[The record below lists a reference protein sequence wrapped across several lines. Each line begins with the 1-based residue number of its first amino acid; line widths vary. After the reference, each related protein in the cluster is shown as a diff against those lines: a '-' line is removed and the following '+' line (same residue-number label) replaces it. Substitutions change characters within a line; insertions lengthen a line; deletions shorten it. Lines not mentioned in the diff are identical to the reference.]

1 MVVVVEGGGSVGV
14 TCSCVPRRGGTPGSS
29 ITSGTTV
36 VVGAAVVG
44 AAVVVESACAT
55 GGGVDASAAVA
66 NAIAAEA
73 AIMTTAATRPNFV
86 RIGGM
91 LVDTCAHDAASSTRQ
106 SNASP
111 STTSMAA
118 IDPVSSRSA
127 VPARNAGSAAA
138 GSVTA

>member
-44 AAVVVESACAT
+44 AAVVESACAT

-91 LVDTCAHDAASSTRQ
+91 LVDTCAHDAASSTR
-106 SNASP
+106 
-111 STTSMAA
+111 
-118 IDPVSSRSA
+118 
-127 VPARNAGSAAA
+127 
-138 GSVTA
+138 